1 MLDELKISHIMGK
14 KTRTDLFVQEDR
26 KVMED
31 MLRGRTG
38 SGEDKIQY
46 AELRLK
52 SISGEYHWF
61 DVIIRPLP
69 LMGNSGQGGGQAG
82 GYFAAEKQEQELG
95 NRPCLGRAYGNLQQS
110 R

>member
-1 MLDELKISHIMGK
+1 MSWEK

-52 SISGEYHWF
+52 IYPASITGS

-69 LMGNSGQGGGQAG
+69 LMQGTVAKVVGRTGWTFRGREAG
-82 GYFAAEKQEQELG
+82 SRSFG
-95 NRPCLGRAYGNLQQS
+95 NRLCGTCLRNLQQG

>member
-1 MLDELKISHIMGK
+1 MENLGHNGQDTANGLSLIHIS
-14 KTRTDLFVQEDR
+14 DLFVQEDR

-52 SISGEYHWF
+52 S
-61 DVIIRPLP
+61 
-69 LMGNSGQGGGQAG
+69 
-82 GYFAAEKQEQELG
+82 
-95 NRPCLGRAYGNLQQS
+95 CLLYTS
-110 R
+110 RCV

>member
-1 MLDELKISHIMGK
+1 M
-14 KTRTDLFVQEDR
+14 FVQEDR

-61 DVIIRPLP
+61 GCHYKAITSDAGTVAKVV
-69 LMGNSGQGGGQAG
+69 GKAG
-82 GYFAAEKQEQELG
+82 GHFAAEKQG
-95 NRPCLGRAYGNLQQS
+95 AGASGTGYAGRAYGNLQQG